1 MNNCTYWGGMN
12 SVIPSLK
19 GLLAYRA
26 TPYNLGTLHS
36 IRFMYGEAQ
45 RNYTALRFPRK
56 AEDSKGQ
63 QIQKM
68 NYDIFIRTMAD
79 LIKKY
84 SPKIQNQKGV

>member
-12 SVIPSLK
+12 SVIPLLK

-26 TPYNLGTLHS
+26 TPYALGTLHS
-36 IRFMYGEAQ
+36 IKFMDGEAQ
-45 RNYTALRFPRK
+45 RTYTALRFPPK
-56 AEDSKGQ
+56 AEDYRGQ

-84 SPKIQNQKGV
+84 IPKIQNQKGV